1 VPVEET
7 FRVGRPVKSSTC
19 LLVTLVPPPQPFF
32 AARALQF
39 GRLERVVPM
48 NAGFKLS
55 GRARMSK
62 SEIDQTK
69 DGIIAIT
76 VCIAQIL
83 AKSDPTFAACLEAR
97 LAAWS
102 GALSEFG
109 EGHGAALVWSVR
121 QALHDPKY
129 FPSE

>member
-1 VPVEET
+1 
-7 FRVGRPVKSSTC
+7 
-19 LLVTLVPPPQPFF
+19 
-32 AARALQF
+32 
-39 GRLERVVPM
+39 M
-48 NAGFKLS
+48 NISFKLS
-55 GRARMSK
+55 GRAPMSK

-83 AKSDPTFAACLEAR
+83 TESDPTFAARLEAR
-97 LAAWS
+97 LAEWS
-102 GALSEFG
+102 GALTEFG
-109 EGHGAALVWSVR
+109 EGHGAALVSNVR